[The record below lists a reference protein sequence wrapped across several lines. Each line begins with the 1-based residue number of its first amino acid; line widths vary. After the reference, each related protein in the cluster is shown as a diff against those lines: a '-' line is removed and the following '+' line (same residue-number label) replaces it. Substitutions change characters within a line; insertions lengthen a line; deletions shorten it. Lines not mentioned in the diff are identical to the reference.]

1 MAPVRIARRRAPPS
15 LWMGR
20 IRRSH
25 FAVELSHDGRRPCA
39 HQDIRSQ
46 CGPACLAVQHF
57 QVPTL
62 RSAMVTGHPGGPGQP
77 QPCTKLERSNSDCN
91 TLISSAARLSSIAN
105 SDFLNYH
112 LTGPRLL
119 SDALG
124 SLHYI
129 TLFNRKVLT
138 EPRERERQLAPGQI
152 YHRL

>member
-25 FAVELSHDGRRPCA
+25 FAVELSHAAPAGRRPCA

-62 RSAMVTGHPGGPGQP
+62 RSAMVSPARPASALYQ
-77 QPCTKLERSNSDCN
+77 RSNSDCN

-105 SDFLNYH
+105 SDFVNYH

-124 SLHYI
+124 SLHYS

-152 YHRL
+152 YHR